1 MLNFTTAVLY
11 VLATL
16 GVLYL
21 DKTSETFRSAF
32 FHLPGVDFVNER
44 DPGHDNLVDNN
55 NLYEHGL
62 LQLHPIVHD
71 AKHDNIRFDKLKFRF
86 QKMRQHDRYVDE

>member
-1 MLNFTTAVLY
+1 MLNFTTASLY
-11 VLATL
+11 ILAVL

-21 DKTSETFRSAF
+21 DKTSEAFRSN
-32 FHLPGVDFVNER
+32 LLYVPNIDFAGTRE
-44 DPGHDNLVDNN
+44 PGHDDLVDNN

-62 LQLHPIVHD
+62 LQQRLIEHD

-86 QKMRQHDRYVDE
+86 